1 MTVYSRKRI
10 NIYRRHLAKI
20 LALEEKGKFIP
31 FEAREMFVKLENA
44 KIDVDR
50 EFLITHFDY
59 VERWYESELTQN
71 REQLNLDGFLV
82 NDFNNLVELIQ
93 ARWPET

>member
-1 MTVYSRKRI
+1 
-10 NIYRRHLAKI
+10 
-20 LALEEKGKFIP
+20 
-31 FEAREMFVKLENA
+31 MFVKLENA

-71 REQLNLDGFLV
+71 REQLNLDGFLI

-93 ARWPET
+93 ARWPEIQSLSFQSKNLVPFAHLYIAQPRPTICRRACKHD